1 MYLYIHIYMSIHDTR
16 TTAFLKDP
24 IRARP
29 RSGGACRPAS
39 QGPFPSNDCQAGGW
53 SQILKNPK
61 VVHSIYHGTNEQNA
75 LKQIQASSN
84 LQLWG
89 WKLKITKKL
98 VKGKFHLKPRNQ
110 TFKELCSMWK
120 FFRGVK
126 FFFFWKLVSQM
137 SQTQGG
143 CEWLVPKE
151 ADVFCFLV
159 V

>member
-1 MYLYIHIYMSIHDTR
+1 MVSEI
-16 TTAFLKDP
+16 K
-24 IRARP
+24 RP
-29 RSGGACRPAS
+29 KGG
-39 QGPFPSNDCQAGGW
+39 
-53 SQILKNPK
+53 
-61 VVHSIYHGTNEQNA
+61 SIYHGTNEQNA

-110 TFKELCSMWK
+110 TCQYFCSHVK
-120 FFRGVK
+120 IFRGVK
-126 FFFFWKLVSQM
+126 FFFWKLVSQM

-143 CEWLVPKE
+143 CEWLIAKE
-151 ADVFCFLV
+151 ADVFLFLV